1 MHVLMPSIFG
11 YLRDA
16 VVDKQQPIPL
26 TDGIQAALSRERYLA
41 YEIDGQRYNLGVK
54 FGLFN
59 AQLAL
64 GLSGVDRD
72 RVLTQL
78 IDVLSLHR

>member
-1 MHVLMPSIFG
+1 MPTVFG
-11 YLRDA
+11 YLSQAIDEMKRP
-16 VVDKQQPIPL
+16 VPL
-26 TDGIQAALSRERYLA
+26 TSALEAALNRERYLA
-41 YEIDGQRYNLGVK
+41 YEIDGHRYNLGVK
-54 FGLFN
+54 FGLLN
-59 AQLAL
+59 SQLAL

>member
-1 MHVLMPSIFG
+1 MPSIFG
-11 YLRDA
+11 YLADA
-16 VVDKQQPIPL
+16 IAQKKRPIPL
-26 TDGIQAALSRERYLA
+26 TSALEATLSRQRYLA
-41 YEIDGQRYNLGVK
+41 YEIDGYRYNLGVK
-54 FGLFN
+54 FGLLN
-59 AQLAL
+59 SQLAL

>member
-1 MHVLMPSIFG
+1 MPSVFG
-11 YLRDA
+11 YLSDA
-16 VVDKQQPIPL
+16 IAKKKRPVPL
-26 TDGIQAALSRERYLA
+26 TLALEATLSQERYLA
-41 YEIDGQRYNLGVK
+41 YEIDGHRYNLGVK
-54 FGLFN
+54 FGLLN
-59 AQLAL
+59 SQLAL